1 MPRVEAVEVAKM
13 VFSRQAPE
21 VTEERSSYC
30 VQHKPPVGSPFSDG
44 KERERPIKSAQ
55 EEEVNEMTFSL
66 ALRDGDLVQLGSTL
80 QTVSGANKLQQ
91 DMSLWLTERLGVDR
105 FHPRYG
111 SILPN
116 FIGGVINLSTQADV
130 QSEVDRVLGNYQA
143 VQQQT
148 FNANPQLFSY
158 DELLNDLLS
167 VDVGVSYDTVSV
179 AVSVSTGASTF
190 VSVNTQTSV

>member
-1 MPRVEAVEVAKM
+1 
-13 VFSRQAPE
+13 
-21 VTEERSSYC
+21 
-30 VQHKPPVGSPFSDG
+30 
-44 KERERPIKSAQ
+44 
-55 EEEVNEMTFSL
+55 MTFSL